1 MKFLFLLIQQTILM
15 VGHCLF
21 YNVVMAGEDYISIF
35 EFENFTSGSPDGA
48 TKCVDIRILDDDAL
62 EGEQTFTLT
71 LTTSDPDVMLG
82 NNVTTITIIDNE
94 GR

>member
-1 MKFLFLLIQQTILM
+1 M
-15 VGHCLF
+15 VGHCLLILLWI
-21 YNVVMAGEDYISIF
+21 YNVVMAGKDYISIS
-35 EFENFTSGSPDGA
+35 EVETVTSGSAGGA
-48 TKCVDIRILDDDAL
+48 TRCVVIPILNDDAL

-71 LTTSDPDVMLG
+71 LTTSDPDVMLV